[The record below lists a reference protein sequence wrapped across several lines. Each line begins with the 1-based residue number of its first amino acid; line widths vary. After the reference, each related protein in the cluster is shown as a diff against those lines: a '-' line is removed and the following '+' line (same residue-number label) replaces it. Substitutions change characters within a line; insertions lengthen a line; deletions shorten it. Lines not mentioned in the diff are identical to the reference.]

1 MIEDTK
7 DALNGIQR
15 LSKAKAKA
23 IQYVQSLSY
32 INDAQ
37 RHIAENNIHNS
48 DDLSSLAN
56 TLSKASDL
64 DNAMKL
70 TRYSRK

>member
-32 INDAQ
+32 INDA
-37 RHIAENNIHNS
+37 ILLKIIFT
-48 DDLSSLAN
+48 
-56 TLSKASDL
+56 TLMIYHL
-64 DNAMKL
+64 
-70 TRYSRK
+70 

>member
-15 LSKAKAKA
+15 LSKAKDKT

-37 RHIAENNIHNS
+37 RHIAENNIHN
-48 DDLSSLAN
+48 L
-56 TLSKASDL
+56 
-64 DNAMKL
+64 
-70 TRYSRK
+70 

>member
-15 LSKAKAKA
+15 LSKAKAKSNS
-23 IQYVQSLSY
+23 IRTIFILY
-32 INDAQ
+32 DAQ

-48 DDLSSLAN
+48 DDLSSLEIHY
-56 TLSKASDL
+56 L
-64 DNAMKL
+64 KL
-70 TRYSRK
+70 VI